1 MSDIKER
8 ILGAV
13 TVMSDSD
20 ARILWKIIIDNFTSL
35 DDVEEEEPDEIDM
48 AMLEQIK
55 NDPDCGVFVSE
66 EEAMKELG
74 LA

>member
-1 MSDIKER
+1 MYSKNLGICISEIEGTKMKKDIF
-8 ILGAV
+8 I
-13 TVMSDSD
+13 
-20 ARILWKIIIDNFTSL
+20 F
-35 DDVEEEEPDEIDM
+35 EEEEPDEIDIP
-48 AMLEQIK
+48 MLEQIK

>member
-1 MSDIKER
+1 MKKDIF
-8 ILGAV
+8 I
-13 TVMSDSD
+13 
-20 ARILWKIIIDNFTSL
+20 F
-35 DDVEEEEPDEIDM
+35 EEEEPDEIDM